1 MPREYRVRRA
11 PAAPVWQDAWDSAVW
26 NAADTATVSSFHPR
40 SSSHRPETHVRLLY
54 DRNNLYGL
62 FQVRDRYVRCRHLHY
77 QDPVYRDACVEF
89 FVQPRADKGY
99 FNFEMNCCGAL
110 LLRYVEDP
118 TRGPSGELA
127 QSTPVPPDIAPG
139 VKVRSSLKGPIEPE
153 MIEETVWSVSFVIPL
168 GVLAHYAGA
177 LGDPAGQVWRGNFY
191 KCAEDNSH
199 PHWASWSPIGPTLN
213 FHQPNTFGILRFE

>member
-1 MPREYRVRRA
+1 MPREYRIRRA
-11 PAAPVWQDAWDSAVW
+11 AAAPTWLDTWDSALW
-26 NAADTATVSSFHPR
+26 NTADTAAVSDFHPR
-40 SSSHRPETHVRLLY
+40 SSSHRPETRVRLLY
-54 DRNNLYGL
+54 DRSNLYGR
-62 FQVRDRYVRCRHLHY
+62 FQVRDSYLLCRHLHY

-118 TRGPSGELA
+118 TRGPAGELA
-127 QSTPVPPDIAPG
+127 RSTPVPPDIASEIEI
-139 VKVRSSLKGPIEPE
+139 RTSLNGPIEPE
-153 MIEETVWSVSFVIPL
+153 LLEVTDWSVFFVIPL
-168 GVLAHYAGA
+168 GVLEHYTGP

-199 PHWASWSPIGPTLN
+199 PHWASWSPIGSILN
-213 FHQPNTFGILRFE
+213 FHQPEAFGILRFE